1 MAGAIE
7 PARAGIHYGQPHAWR
22 RPEPVSQARA
32 ELSRARALATL
43 PASPAAAAP
52 SRWLRLRPPTIARLL
67 SVAALAL
74 HALLFGLDAPLGRSP
89 AAGALLMSLG
99 FVWMAWARLTFRRA
113 GAPLTSTAQPARLVD
128 EGPYRFG
135 RNPMVLAIVV
145 MMLGMGVASGVPF
158 MAIAALNFIV
168 IVAAVH
174 IPHEEA
180 QLQGRFGGW
189 YSDYAASVRRW
200 L

>member
-1 MAGAIE
+1 MAGT
-7 PARAGIHYGQPHAWR
+7 
-22 RPEPVSQARA
+22 A
-32 ELSRARALATL
+32 ELPGGRAFVTL
-43 PASPAAAAP
+43 RAAAPAP
-52 SRWLRLRPPTIARLL
+52 SRWLRLRPPTIARGL
-67 SVAALAL
+67 SVVAFVL
-74 HALLFGLDAPLGRSP
+74 HALLFGLSAPLGRSP

-99 FVWMAWARLTFRRA
+99 FGWMAWAWWHFRRA
-113 GAPLTSTAQPARLVD
+113 GAPLRPTAQPTRLVD

-135 RNPMVLAIVV
+135 RNPMVLAILV

-158 MAIAALNFIV
+158 MAIAALNFAV

-180 QLQGRFGGW
+180 RLRRAFGGW